1 MDIFTTALT
10 RVLQTPIKPVR
21 LRVKPLSK
29 EPSLNKLTDDPD
41 HLENHDQY
49 VNLSKDHSEK
59 KQNQQSMGEHQ
70 ENVPSFL
77 EGCVDG
83 IESNTA
89 DDYIATVITHKEE
102 LIHPKK
108 KDDEP
113 DEDIHH
119 LDLFV

>member
-59 KQNQQSMGEHQ
+59 IPNSKKAALTTEYSSDKVKLVSKKELKEIITKQN
-70 ENVPSFL
+70 
-77 EGCVDG
+77 
-83 IESNTA
+83 
-89 DDYIATVITHKEE
+89 
-102 LIHPKK
+102 LIPKSS
-108 KDDEP
+108 
-113 DEDIHH
+113 
-119 LDLFV
+119 